1 MRICWEEGIDKR
13 SLDRNIPDISDK
25 QQERNEGFIRGGL
38 GRRGLGRREC
48 SVPRHIGHCI
58 PLQGSG
64 LSVRVK

>member
-1 MRICWEEGIDKR
+1 MQICWEEGIDKR

-25 QQERNEGFIRGGL
+25 QQEQNEGFIRGRL
-38 GRRGLGRREC
+38 GSRGLGRRER

-58 PLQGSG
+58 LLQGSG